1 MIHARQSDRS
11 GMTAQ
16 ARRRIL
22 PLLAGLVPLVTACG
36 DNGTT
41 DPEAYRFGHIGRI
54 EVTLEAPLRLGD
66 GQLSQTLV
74 WASSGGWSLREA
86 ISYSGLEG
94 DETLQRSTGDPS
106 QFVSAYG
113 SLITQLNEVDA
124 LKLFVADS
132 ILRPALSPEC
142 GPTRTRI
149 TFTIRDDARDESVT
163 WKQCADG
170 SLSNISPEGAG
181 PDPGAAR
188 LVIGTLLA
196 REATVGDK
204 WVSAY
209 NGSVPFGTLD
219 RGDDS
224 GSSITTPVTFIDGGG
239 FASFWG
245 EHAPGRPLPTVD
257 FSKEMVVVG
266 LVGVRDEAGESVEIR
281 RILQVDLGTVTHVF
295 RRVPGD
301 FCSPVAR
308 KHVPYHIVVAP
319 RTPIPHRFAEL
330 KVEYVSCGG

>member
-11 GMTAQ
+11 GVTAQ
-16 ARRRIL
+16 ARRWTL
-22 PLLAGLVPLVTACG
+22 PLLAGVVLSATACG

-41 DPEAYRFGHIGRI
+41 DPEAYRYGQIGRI

-66 GQLSQTLV
+66 GQLTQKLV
-74 WASSGGWSLREA
+74 WASSGAWTLHES
-86 ISYSGLEG
+86 ISYRGLEG
-94 DETLQRSTGDPS
+94 DQALHRSPADPAP
-106 QFVSAYG
+106 FVSAYG

-132 ILRPALSPEC
+132 ILKAGLSAEC
-142 GPTRTRI
+142 GQTRTRI
-149 TFTIRDDARDESVT
+149 SFKIRDDAREDSVT
-163 WKQCADG
+163 WTQCANG
-170 SLSNISPEGAG
+170 SLSNLSPEGAG

-196 REATVGDK
+196 REATVGEK
-204 WVSAY
+204 WTSAY

-224 GSSITTPVTFIDGGG
+224 ASPITTPVTFIDAGG
-239 FASFWG
+239 FASFW
-245 EHAPGRPLPTVD
+245 ESHARGRPAPSVD
-257 FSKEMVVVG
+257 FSKDMVVVG
-266 LVGVRDEAGESVEIR
+266 LIGARDEAGESVEVR

-295 RRVPGD
+295 RQVPGD

-308 KHVPYHIVVAP
+308 RHVPYHVVVAP
-319 RTPIPHRFAEL
+319 RTPIPHRFAEIQ
-330 KVEYVSCGG
+330 VEYVSCGG